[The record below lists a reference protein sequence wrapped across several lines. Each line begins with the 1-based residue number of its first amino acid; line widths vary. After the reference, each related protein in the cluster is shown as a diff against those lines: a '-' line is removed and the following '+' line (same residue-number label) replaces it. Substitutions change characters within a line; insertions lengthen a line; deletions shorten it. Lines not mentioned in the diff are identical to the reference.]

1 MSRPQIQCAH
11 CGYEIETFV
20 EALEAMESGAHCLLC
35 SQDLDAIALSK
46 AVDGWDDGDLLQEGE
61 KRATDETEVAEE
73 DALFEG
79 VPDFGDEGEDD
90 EEDL

>member
-1 MSRPQIQCAH
+1 MPRPRIECAH

-20 EALEAMESGAHCLLC
+20 EAVEALESGAHCLLC
-35 SQDLDAIALSK
+35 SQDLDAVALSK
-46 AVDGWDDGDLLQEGE
+46 AVDGWNDGTLIKEGE
-61 KRATDETEVAEE
+61 KRAADETEVTEE